1 MGERPLDTGFVAP
14 FVLSKLFVDKLDFD
28 IVPVIL
34 VAIVALNHVLADHT
48 FVSKRIDRLILGF
61 GLIDKQLRLFV
72 IPSTDR
78 HFTFFKV
85 IPILCPFRLSC
96 DGVDSKLFLFFSGL
110 VDHRLFGHLWL
121 LFLEE
126 VGNGVGS
133 ANHGFFSHLWLF
145 LEEVG

>member
-61 GLIDKQLRLFV
+61 GLND
-72 IPSTDR
+72 IPW
-78 HFTFFKV
+78 
-85 IPILCPFRLSC
+85 L
-96 DGVDSKLFLFFSGL
+96 GL
-110 VDHRLFGHLWL
+110 
-121 LFLEE
+121 
-126 VGNGVGS
+126 
-133 ANHGFFSHLWLF
+133 
-145 LEEVG
+145 